1 MYILT
6 GMRALA
12 GLLLAAAALGG
23 EIAGDTRIEGERRLH
38 EPLRIVADGVTL
50 DLSGAVLSGAAVG
63 TEPDRYSGIGI
74 LVEGRKDVTIRGGRL
89 QGFRCAILIKDCEG
103 VVLDGIDVSRNF
115 RQRLRSTP
123 EKEDSGDWLWPHEND
138 AQQWRKNYGA
148 GICLENCRKCVVREC
163 VGRKQQNGLLL
174 DRCETCEVYD
184 NDFSF
189 NSGWGIA
196 LWRSSRNVIAKNSCD
211 WCVRGYSH
219 GVYARGQDSAGILV
233 FEQCQNNLFAKNSAT
248 HGGDGFFLYAG
259 HETLKRTGKGG
270 CNFNVVH
277 ANDFSHAVA
286 NAIEATFSQ
295 GNSFRGNRCDDS
307 NYGIW
312 AGYSYDCDIRGNEI
326 RFNSIAGIAIEHG
339 TRILIQRNQFEGN
352 PRGIWLWWDHD
363 EDLLESRFGQTHP
376 CLSKTYLIVENTFR
390 GDKVAIYLRKT
401 SDYALRR
408 DAEPVRDVN
417 KFDAVGTQ
425 VDADEASRAGEAKD
439 LWPQRRNLI
448 AAWPGKRDAFLPKGH
463 PRGRKHILVDEWGP
477 LDPGEFAVFPRHV
490 AGWGACAFHV
500 LGPASEYEVEG
511 LPAGLTVER
520 GERTFR
526 VRGGPPGLTGFRC
539 RVRAGGKT
547 FPLTGLLLNARWRI
561 RHWKWTDDPREHPDA
576 WKQGEPLVD
585 RTSDRLDYTWRHE
598 APAPGVPADRF
609 ATRAETKMNLPA
621 GRYEIRTVSDDGVR
635 VFIDDRKVQEDWTWH
650 APKENRSTVELEDGE
665 HTIVVEHFEI
675 EGYAVLRFDLRP
687 LK

>member
-1 MYILT
+1 
-6 GMRALA
+6 MRALV
-12 GLLLAAAALGG
+12 GFLLAAAAFGG
-23 EIAGDTRIEGERRLH
+23 EIAKDTRLEGERRLR
-38 EPLRIVADGVTL
+38 EPLRVVADGVTL
-50 DLSGAVLSGAAVG
+50 DLTGAVLLGAEAG
-63 TEPDRYSGIGI
+63 TAPDRYRGIGL
-74 LVEGRKDVTIRGGRL
+74 LVEGRKNVTIRGGRL
-89 QGFRCAILIKDCEG
+89 QGFRCAILIKDCEN
-103 VVLDGIDVSRNF
+103 VVLEGIDVSGNF

-148 GICLENCRKCVVREC
+148 GICLENCLRCVVRRC

-174 DRCETCEVYD
+174 DRCTETKVDD

-196 LWRSSRNVIAKNSCD
+196 LWRSSRNSIYQNSCD

-233 FEQCQNNLFAKNSAT
+233 FEQCHENSFTHNSAT

-259 HETLKRTGKGG
+259 NETLKRTGKGG
-270 CNFNVVH
+270 CNDNVIYG
-277 ANDFSHAVA
+277 NDFSHAVA
-286 NAIEATFSQ
+286 NAIEATFSRR
-295 GNSFRGNRCDDS
+295 NSFRENLCDDS

-312 AGYSYDCDIRGNEI
+312 AGYSHDNVIYGNTIRS
-326 RFNSIAGIAIEHG
+326 NSIAGIAIEHG
-339 TRILIQRNQFEGN
+339 TRIVIQRNRFERN
-352 PRGIWLWWDHD
+352 PRGIWLWWDND
-363 EDLLESRFGQTHP
+363 EDLLKSRFGQTHP
-376 CLSKTYLIVENTFR
+376 CLSKTYLIVDNAFR

-401 SDYALRR
+401 SDHALR
-408 DAEPVRDVN
+408 EN
-417 KFDAVGTQ
+417 TFEAVGSRM
-425 VDADEASRAGEAKD
+425 DADEASAAGEAEE
-439 LWPQRRNLI
+439 LQPQPHLRI
-448 AAWPGKRDAFLPKGH
+448 CPGPGRFLPKDH

-477 LDPGEFAVFPRHV
+477 LDPKEFAVFPRHV
-490 AGWGACAFHV
+490 VNWGACAFHV
-500 LGPASEYEVEG
+500 LGPGREYEVEG

-526 VRGGPPGLTGFRC
+526 VRGGPPGLTEFRC
-539 RVRAGGKT
+539 RVRVGGET

-585 RTSDRLDYTWRHE
+585 RTSDRLDYTWRHK

-635 VFIDDRKVQEDWTWH
+635 VLIDGRKVQEDWTWH
-650 APKENRSTVELEDGE
+650 GPKENTSTVELLAGE

-675 EGYAVLRFDLRP
+675 DGYAVLRFDLRP